1 MLANFGLGVKM
12 SVLWKEILAVSTLA
26 ASMRDIYEAVCR
38 NRIAVLELSLGKGS
52 VGHSVQIPMPFYV
65 SDIQPQASEATRSL
79 WLTTAN
85 NVSRYDTLGG
95 VSAFDKCFALLLTDD
110 DEKKIIAELQ
120 ARGDK
125 AAAAMIELV
134 KASKPTLSY
143 VLSIIP
149 TLVFS
154 SSNIGPQVLPS
165 LSTPRYHAQY
175 PTSARLCTALYL
187 LAEGNGSSAYTR

>member
-1 MLANFGLGVKM
+1 M
-12 SVLWKEILAVSTLA
+12 SVLWKEILAVSSLA

-38 NRIAVLELSLGKGS
+38 NRIAVLELSMSKGS

-65 SDIQPQASEATRSL
+65 SDIIPQASEASRSL

-85 NVSRYDTLGG
+85 NVSRYDTMGG
-95 VSAFDKCFALLLTDD
+95 VSDFDKCFALLLSDD

-143 VLSIIP
+143 VL
-149 TLVFS
+149 
-154 SSNIGPQVLPS
+154 
-165 LSTPRYHAQY
+165 H
-175 PTSARLCTALYL
+175 LY
-187 LAEGNGSSAYTR
+187 GISF

>member
-1 MLANFGLGVKM
+1 M
-12 SVLWKEILAVSTLA
+12 SNLWKEILSTSSLA
-26 ASMRDIYEAVCR
+26 ASMRDIYEAVCH

-52 VGHSVQIPMPFYV
+52 VSHSVQIPMPFHIG
-65 SDIQPQASEATRSL
+65 DLQTQHNEAARSL

-95 VSAFDKCFALLLTDD
+95 IAAFDKCFALLLTDD

-134 KASKPTLSY
+134 KAAKPTLS
-143 VLSIIP
+143 
-149 TLVFS
+149 
-154 SSNIGPQVLPS
+154 
-165 LSTPRYHAQY
+165 
-175 PTSARLCTALYL
+175 
-187 LAEGNGSSAYTR
+187 